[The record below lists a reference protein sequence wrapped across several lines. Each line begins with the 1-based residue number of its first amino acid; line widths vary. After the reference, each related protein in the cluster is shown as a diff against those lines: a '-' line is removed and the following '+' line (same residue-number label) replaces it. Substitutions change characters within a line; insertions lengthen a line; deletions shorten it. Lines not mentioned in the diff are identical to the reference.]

1 VSKDKQV
8 NIRVSSEDKKLLEK
22 DAREEDRTI
31 GSLLLWCWKLWRQG
45 KGGNNE
51 RSLPKKR

>member
-1 VSKDKQV
+1 MSKDKQM
-8 NIRVSSEDKKLLEK
+8 NFRVSAEDKKLLEK
-22 DAREEDRTI
+22 DAREEDRSI
-31 GSLLLWCWKLWRQG
+31 GSLLLWCWRLWRQG